1 MYHIG
6 LDRFYCLNA
15 DDFVGVDYASEG
27 VPGFSYAWMFYF
39 VWEGPFL
46 SHIIQGLLMAS
57 VAAGMPPFVGLLVV
71 KIAIVFSSM
80 ILLQALSARF
90 NFEWSRQETWLAAL
104 IFNLCLYLISPEQS
118 QIWHWLIG
126 TVYLVPLIFLQLGA
140 AALLSNRIWLAILP
154 LAFVMQSRATYAVLI
169 FGFIV
174 LLAALNY
181 WKKADNRKQWIVLSV
196 FLLFFLAIYLVAP
209 GNYVRMSEH
218 GHAPK
223 FLFQQFKSGL
233 QNLFISYNIAKMDRV
248 LLGLIAALPLIGA
261 SVSIPRPKKGWIWA
275 IPAVF
280 YGGFAIAHEA
290 LFVFVTGYSEW
301 ERVLSMHSFLFLIT
315 VSVYAFWF
323 LGLVNKQWQVRVW
336 PFSIIGILGLSF
348 HLFKGF
354 GIELQAGQQLKSA
367 YDNRMETIL
376 AHKEMGDTLYIEPM
390 NYEGI
395 LYFEDFSEDPDHWIN
410 RDFEKAYD
418 LEFKVAIKKQDE
430 Q

>member
-1 MYHIG
+1 
-6 LDRFYCLNA
+6 
-15 DDFVGVDYASEG
+15 
-27 VPGFSYAWMFYF
+27 
-39 VWEGPFL
+39 
-46 SHIIQGLLMAS
+46 
-57 VAAGMPPFVGLLVV
+57 
-71 KIAIVFSSM
+71 
-80 ILLQALSARF
+80 
-90 NFEWSRQETWLAAL
+90 
-104 IFNLCLYLISPEQS
+104 
-118 QIWHWLIG
+118 
-126 TVYLVPLIFLQLGA
+126 
-140 AALLSNRIWLAILP
+140 
-154 LAFVMQSRATYAVLI
+154 
-169 FGFIV
+169 
-174 LLAALNY
+174 
-181 WKKADNRKQWIVLSV
+181 
-196 FLLFFLAIYLVAP
+196 
-209 GNYVRMSEH
+209 MSEH

-290 LFVFVTGYSEW
+290 LFVFVTGYREW

-395 LYFEDFSEDPDHWIN
+395 LYFEDCSEDPDHWIN

-418 LEFKVAIKKQDE
+418 LDFKVAIKKQDE